1 MAAVSV
7 KRPIS
12 AHSPTPPRPP
22 PKKKKKKK
30 LHTIVSNFSWVL
42 QSGQEKSKAMVM
54 QILGGKQGAL
64 WYMWKW

>member
-12 AHSPTPPRPP
+12 AHSPTPPPP
-22 PKKKKKKK
+22 QKKEKKK

-64 WYMWKW
+64 WYM

>member
-12 AHSPTPPRPP
+12 AHSQTPPPP
-22 PKKKKKKK
+22 PKKEKK